1 MASTSLHVIQGSRSS
16 DAFQAAGQ
24 KAAAA
29 LVHYESA
36 PQPEVV
42 QQGQEPQQLLAAL
55 GCSDTDNW
63 QPQNCEAYDE
73 DFQVVHALPD
83 CSIAVGSLPFAAYAF
98 AFSAFCALPCLPFG
112 LCLVCL
118 LPPLPFAFSAS
129 PSSRMLVHLDLHRHI
144 FICQYEECG
153 SHSDIASSHQCSL
166 LPVVLIAAE
175 S

>member
-98 AFSAFCALPCLPFG
+98 AFSAFCL
-112 LCLVCL
+112 LCLLGFALSAFCLLYRLPSLPHQAHVCL
-118 LPPLPFAFSAS
+118 FTLTSTGTCLFANM
-129 PSSRMLVHLDLHRHI
+129 RN
-144 FICQYEECG
+144 
-153 SHSDIASSHQCSL
+153 
-166 LPVVLIAAE
+166 VVVILT
-175 S
+175 